1 MTVDAQLLD
10 EVAARLVHDE
20 PLTIGTMFRSPGIR
34 ARGKIV
40 AFLGHDDRLIVKLP
54 RERAVALVAQGDAQE
69 VTMGTRTMREWIAVP
84 ARSDRES
91 TLARWTPLAQ
101 EALDHVVSLVG
112 DDETD
117 VGAGL

>member
-1 MTVDAQLLD
+1 MNVDAHILD
-10 EVAARLVHDE
+10 EVAAQLEHDG

-40 AFLGHDDRLIVKLP
+40 AFLGHENRLILKLP
-54 RERAVALVAQGDAQE
+54 RDRAVALVADGDAQE

-84 ARSDRES
+84 ARADHEA
-91 TLARWTPLAQ
+91 TLASWAALAQ
-101 EALDHVVSLVG
+101 EALDYVVSLIG

-117 VGAGL
+117 VDAGL

>member
-1 MTVDAQLLD
+1 MTVDAHILD
-10 EVAARLVHDE
+10 EVAAQLEHDD

-34 ARGKIV
+34 ARGRIV

-54 RERAVALVAQGDAQE
+54 RDRAVALVAHGEAQE

-84 ARSDRES
+84 AGADHEA
-91 TLARWTPLAQ
+91 TLASWAPLAQ
-101 EALDHVVSLVG
+101 EALDYVVSLIG